1 MARSQFDEVSV
12 TLSADVGFGG
22 TFTASYPTGRT
33 ATDYLGGSE
42 SMLYSQSHKPL
53 SQEDGEFTLTL
64 GASNITF
71 TMQTAVSLVSGET
84 VYLNL
89 DRAEGDGSVTD
100 AAEALAS
107 SANMTAME
115 VIKID
120 LGAPDVA
127 DVDGILEAYTGST
140 PALDGALVSGGVAT
154 LDVPRNIVVDS
165 GGVDTAVLTFTGT
178 DEYGNTV
185 VESITL
191 NGTTAVAGKKAF
203 KTVTG
208 VSSSP
213 SRSS

>member
-1 MARSQFDEVSV
+1 M
-12 TLSADVGFGG
+12 
-22 TFTASYPTGRT
+22 
-33 ATDYLGGSE
+33 
-42 SMLYSQSHKPL
+42 
-53 SQEDGEFTLTL
+53 
-64 GASNITF
+64 
-71 TMQTAVSLVSGET
+71 
-84 VYLNL
+84 
-89 DRAEGDGSVTD
+89 
-100 AAEALAS
+100 
-107 SANMTAME
+107 
-115 VIKID
+115 
-120 LGAPDVA
+120 
-127 DVDGILEAYTGST
+127 
-140 PALDGALVSGGVAT
+140 AT